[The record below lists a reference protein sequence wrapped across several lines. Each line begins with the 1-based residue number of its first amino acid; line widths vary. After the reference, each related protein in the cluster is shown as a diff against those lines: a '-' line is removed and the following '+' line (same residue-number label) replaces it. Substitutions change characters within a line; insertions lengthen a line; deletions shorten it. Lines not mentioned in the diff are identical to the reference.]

1 MTKSFLARAIH
12 AAVLVLGISA
22 AAKAQTPA
30 NVRPQAPPAIPQTV
44 DQTQPLTLLNEAKQI
59 LETVPDTVADPP
71 ALANLRRDFA
81 TLQAMYLAQTSSSP
95 STAAGGSSR
104 TGITTGASTGVVGAA
119 GGAGSQ
125 PVGTSGS
132 LPLVAPADWR
142 TQYALVSSDIAA
154 LDAAGNINPRSDA
167 LRTSLEQLR
176 SRLEKFF
183 TSTISQT
190 ASPPG
195 STIAAPQPSPQAAT
209 SPKPDAETRANSE
222 ALALLQRMEALLNRN
237 IDNKGDS
244 LKESGLV
251 KMDRADVDEIKA
263 EIADLKAML
272 RR

>member
-1 MTKSFLARAIH
+1 MAKSFIAQAIH
-12 AAVLVLGISA
+12 AAVLVVGISA
-22 AAKAQTPA
+22 AANAQAPA
-30 NVRPQAPPAIPQTV
+30 SVLVQAPPAIPQAV
-44 DQTQPLTLLNEAKQI
+44 DQTQPLILLNEAKQI

-95 STAAGGSSR
+95 GTAAGGSSR

-183 TSTISQT
+183 TSTLSQT
-190 ASPPG
+190 ALPPA
-195 STIAAPQPSPQAAT
+195 STRAASQPSPQAITPPTPA
-209 SPKPDAETRANSE
+209 AETRANSE
-222 ALALLQRMEALLNRN
+222 ALALLQRMEVLLNRN
-237 IDNKGDS
+237 TDDKDHR
-244 LKESGLV
+244 LKEAGLV